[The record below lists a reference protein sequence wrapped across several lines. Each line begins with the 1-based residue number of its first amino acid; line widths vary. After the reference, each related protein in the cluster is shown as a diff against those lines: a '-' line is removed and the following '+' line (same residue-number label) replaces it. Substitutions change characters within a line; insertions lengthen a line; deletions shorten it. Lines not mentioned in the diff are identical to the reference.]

1 MPTRVS
7 EQSVDSIKIVE
18 PLCAVF
24 RRRLRDEGL
33 KYTAE
38 RARILDAV
46 MTVTGPFTVEELL
59 ARLKKG
65 SPRVSKATTYR
76 TMKLLAEGGIIRP
89 VVLSSDQTHYT
100 LAYGRGSTA
109 TLVDASTG
117 QMELVEVPGLAELC
131 ERLCAQRGA
140 SLNGQ
145 SLMVYVSAESTPPS
159 PPSGRV

>member
-7 EQSVDSIKIVE
+7 EQNLDNIRIVE

-46 MTVTGPFTVEELL
+46 IALPGPFTVEELL
-59 ARLKKG
+59 ARLKGG

-76 TMKLLAEGGIIRP
+76 TVKLLADSGIVRP
-89 VVLSSDQTHYT
+89 VVLNSDQTHYT

-109 TLVDASTG
+109 MLVHAATGRMEMVDA
-117 QMELVEVPGLAELC
+117 PGLAELC
-131 ERLCAQRGA
+131 ARLCAAHGL
-140 SLNGQ
+140 SLDGQ
-145 SLMVYVSAESTPPS
+145 SLMVYAAPA
-159 PPSGRV
+159 R

>member
-7 EQSVDSIKIVE
+7 DQSLDNIRIVE

-46 MTVTGPFTVEELL
+46 MAMPGPFTVEELL
-59 ARLKKG
+59 ARLKG
-65 SPRVSKATTYR
+65 GAPRVSKATTYR
-76 TMKLLAEGGIIRP
+76 TVKLLADGGIVRP
-89 VVLSSDQTHYT
+89 MILNSDQTHYT

-109 TLVDASTG
+109 TLVDSTTG
-117 QMELVEVPGLAELC
+117 RMELVEVPGLAELC
-131 ERLCAQRGA
+131 ERLCAQHGV

-145 SLMVYVSAESTPPS
+145 SLMVYAAAKP
-159 PPSGRV
+159 